1 MRYSSIDGLRGLS
14 VILVILYH
22 YKVKIFEFGYLGVD
36 IFFVISG
43 FLITAKIQENFNKHE
58 KHFLINFYKNR
69 INRLLPSLV
78 AVLFITIPFF
88 FFFQLQI
95 S

>member
-1 MRYSSIDGLRGLS
+1 MRYSSIDGLRGLA

-58 KHFLINFYKNR
+58 KHFSERIFKNLNFK
-69 INRLLPSLV
+69 
-78 AVLFITIPFF
+78 F
-88 FFFQLQI
+88 
-95 S
+95 